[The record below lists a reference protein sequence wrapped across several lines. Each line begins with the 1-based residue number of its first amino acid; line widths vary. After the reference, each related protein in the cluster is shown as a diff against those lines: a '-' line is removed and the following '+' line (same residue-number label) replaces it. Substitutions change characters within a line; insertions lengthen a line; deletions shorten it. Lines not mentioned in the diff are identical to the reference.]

1 MKQECRLV
9 IINVTASTVSPIL
22 LQCEKDPYSEIK
34 QSDTG
39 IQPNTLIQQDTGI
52 IKKKNTGKQP
62 DTRIQP
68 DKGIQD
74 TEIQQDNYKALLE
87 SSWMQNSE
95 RVNPCVIRDVI
106 LQKNAEHSF
115 IISREKPLR
124 PLK

>member
-52 IKKKNTGKQP
+52 IIIKKKYRKTTRYKNT
-62 DTRIQP
+62 TR
-68 DKGIQD
+68 
-74 TEIQQDNYKALLE
+74 
-87 SSWMQNSE
+87 
-95 RVNPCVIRDVI
+95 
-106 LQKNAEHSF
+106 
-115 IISREKPLR
+115 
-124 PLK
+124 